1 MTTDP
6 DTLFEDAA
14 PTNPV
19 NQPLPVEHPD
29 FKVRVADFP
38 LPWSAASLKDPEE
51 MTPAELLSA
60 YVDCKRMA
68 DGFSLASKE
77 VAKGAEMLEP
87 YVRKIID
94 ARKGMA
100 IPSYIGVTPYNIAI
114 ESKTALKLDGEK
126 EDIIK
131 SLQGSKH
138 NAWKATVEAKP
149 DYNTSTLLKTVRDDL
164 KDNGLKKADEYTVEN
179 VAQILP
185 PEIGKHIKVETTSSL
200 TFKEQR

>member
-68 DGFSLASKE
+68 DGL
-77 VAKGAEMLEP
+77 LD
-87 YVRKIID
+87 ILN
-94 ARKGMA
+94 ARSRPK
-100 IPSYIGVTPYNIAI
+100 
-114 ESKTALKLDGEK
+114 
-126 EDIIK
+126 
-131 SLQGSKH
+131 
-138 NAWKATVEAKP
+138 
-149 DYNTSTLLKTVRDDL
+149 R
-164 KDNGLKKADEYTVEN
+164 N
-179 VAQILP
+179 VALDLLAQQAQVA
-185 PEIGKHIKVETTSSL
+185 G
-200 TFKEQR
+200 